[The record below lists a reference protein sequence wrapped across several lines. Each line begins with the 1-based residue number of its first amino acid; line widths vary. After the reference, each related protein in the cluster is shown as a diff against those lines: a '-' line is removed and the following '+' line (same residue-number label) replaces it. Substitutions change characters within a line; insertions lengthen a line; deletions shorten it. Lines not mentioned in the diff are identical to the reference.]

1 MEVVPVYHADP
12 DVRGALR
19 RGLRSARTRVV
30 RCRSMGHVEQVLQE
44 NLVNAV
50 VVDVRARAIEATF
63 RLIERYPRVPVFA
76 YSAFRPEDGR
86 LLAACSAGGLRGI
99 LVDGIDDPIAG
110 EVIAS
115 RSTAGERR
123 ALLADA
129 PRRLRLSEPVQLR
142 AWHEVLIRVGTPTST
157 SDVAHAL
164 GLAREH
170 VSREFAS
177 GGAPN
182 LKRVID
188 LVRIA
193 CAAHL
198 MANPGY
204 SVAAVA
210 RILGYSSSSH
220 LGSCAR
226 RIAGVSALGL
236 AELGTRGVL
245 NRFLGNRTRSRL

>member
-1 MEVVPVYHADP
+1 
-12 DVRGALR
+12 
-19 RGLRSARTRVV
+19 
-30 RCRSMGHVEQVLQE
+30 MGHVEQVLQE

-50 VVDVRARAIEATF
+50 VVDVRAGAIEATF

-182 LKRVID
+182 FE
-188 LVRIA
+188 
-193 CAAHL
+193 
-198 MANPGY
+198 G
-204 SVAAVA
+204 
-210 RILGYSSSSH
+210 
-220 LGSCAR
+220 
-226 RIAGVSALGL
+226 
-236 AELGTRGVL
+236 
-245 NRFLGNRTRSRL
+245 

>member
-19 RGLRSARTRVV
+19 RGLRSARTLVV

-50 VVDVRARAIEATF
+50 VVDIRAGAIEATF
-63 RLIERYPRVPVFA
+63 HLIERYPRVPVFA

-129 PRRLRLSEPVQLR
+129 PGRLRLSEPVQLR

-220 LGSCAR
+220 LASCAR

-245 NRFLGNRTRSRL
+245 NRFLRNRTRSRL

>member
-1 MEVVPVYHADP
+1 M
-12 DVRGALR
+12 
-19 RGLRSARTRVV
+19 
-30 RCRSMGHVEQVLQE
+30 
-44 NLVNAV
+44 
-50 VVDVRARAIEATF
+50 
-63 RLIERYPRVPVFA
+63 
-76 YSAFRPEDGR
+76 
-86 LLAACSAGGLRGI
+86 RGI

-123 ALLADA
+123 SLLADA

-204 SVAAVA
+204 SVATVA

-220 LGSCAR
+220 LASCAR

-245 NRFLGNRTRSRL
+245 NRFLGDRTRSRL